1 MFLRQRF
8 YHWGNQRNSGDRGM
22 LFVSSFLHW
31 QRENHG
37 QSWPSPEIPLQARQ
51 EEMNFEELQ
60 QEYQA
65 LVQELQDPELISDY
79 QRFYEL
85 SKKKTKLEKILKKKE
100 ELEDIRSQLIEN
112 QELLGAEDQPELL
125 ALAEAETKTLQEKLK
140 NAQIDLEELISKDQ
154 ANLPDALIMEFRAGA
169 GGEEAA
175 LFASDL
181 LSMYQKYATENG
193 WKTTLLE
200 EDRTDIGGIKNAAL
214 EIDGEDSFLRLQ
226 YEAGVHRVQR
236 IPETEKAGRI
246 HTSTATIA
254 LIPKANTKQFEINP
268 ADLKT
273 EFTGS
278 SGPGGQN
285 VNKRQTAVRLT
296 HIPSGLVV
304 LSQSSRSQQKNKEA
318 ALSLL
323 ESKLLAQKKE
333 KDQKEAA
340 GQRKAQIGW
349 AKRVEKI
356 RTYNYPQDRI
366 TDHRI
371 EQSWHGIEKIMEGN
385 LNPIIEA
392 LTEFQRSVKTKNT

>member
-1 MFLRQRF
+1 M
-8 YHWGNQRNSGDRGM
+8 
-22 LFVSSFLHW
+22 SSFLHW
-31 QRENHG
+31 QRKKSG
-37 QSWPSPEIPLQARQ
+37 QGWPSPEIPLSPCQ

-65 LVQELQDPELISDY
+65 ILSQLQDPELISDY
-79 QRFYEL
+79 QRFYKL
-85 SKKKTKLEKILKKKE
+85 SKKKAKLEKILKKKE
-100 ELEDIRSQLIEN
+100 ELEDIRLQLTEN
-112 QELLGAEDQPELL
+112 QELLNADDQPELL
-125 ALAEAETKTLQEKLK
+125 TLAEAETKLLQERLK
-140 NAQIDLEELISKDQ
+140 NTEKELEELISRDQ
-154 ANLPDALIMEFRAGA
+154 ANFPEALIMEFRAGT

-175 LFASDL
+175 LFAANL
-181 LSMYQKYATENG
+181 LNMYQKYAAENE
-193 WKTTLLE
+193 WKTTLLT

-214 EIDGEDSFLRLQ
+214 QIDGEDAFLRLQ

-254 LIPKANTKQFEINP
+254 LIPKVDTTQFQINP
-268 ADLKT
+268 ADLKI

-304 LSQSSRSQQKNKEA
+304 FTQSSRSQQKNKET

-333 KDQKEAA
+333 KDEKEAA

-392 LTEFQRSVKTKNT
+392 LSEFQHSAKTPD